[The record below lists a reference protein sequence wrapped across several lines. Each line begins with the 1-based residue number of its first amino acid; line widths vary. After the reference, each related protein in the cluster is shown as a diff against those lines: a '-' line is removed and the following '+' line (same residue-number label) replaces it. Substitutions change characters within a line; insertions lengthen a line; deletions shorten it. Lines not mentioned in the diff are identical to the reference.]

1 MCLCGEGSAVRNLT
15 YLCVCRLARSLPLY
29 RGKIYG
35 SGGRDPIWCWFDCA
49 ITSHYVGWH
58 WAASQAKLEWW
69 VLAVWVKAII
79 YLCYRCKSHGMD
91 RVHPKLLQLV
101 ANNTKRISQG
111 GGGEFNHQPTLPSP
125 PLSRGMVWEC
135 WNPCSES
142 LPQAGPW
149 TGPHVHMVQCSVGP
163 APLVTL
169 RPGTRESGWRPGVST
184 V

>member
-111 GGGEFNHQPTLPSP
+111 GGGNLTTNQPSPAHPSPGAWCGNVGTLAQSHYHKLVRGRVHMSTWFSVPWALLPS
-125 PLSRGMVWEC
+125 SR
-135 WNPCSES
+135 
-142 LPQAGPW
+142 
-149 TGPHVHMVQCSVGP
+149 
-163 APLVTL
+163 
-169 RPGTRESGWRPGVST
+169 
-184 V
+184 